1 VSSFA
6 LRTAADNPFST
17 RCVRPGT
24 VPFLFPDDEDVQR
37 LVGRLREQG
46 WWGAVLGPHGS
57 GKSALLAT
65 LVEAIKGLSEKGSD
79 PLSQGG
85 LTPFRIGPN
94 RLPRR
99 VLRVALHD
107 RQRRLPD
114 HARRALAQ
122 DTPEQLVID
131 GYEQLGR
138 LARWRLRRNCRRRGL
153 GLLVSAHRPV
163 GLPELYRTR
172 VDLSL
177 ARRLVEQLQ
186 AGHEPLVGHAD
197 VAAAYARHGE
207 NLRELLFALYDLY
220 ESRR

>member
-1 VSSFA
+1 
-6 LRTAADNPFST
+6 
-17 RCVRPGT
+17 
-24 VPFLFPDDEDVQR
+24 VPFLFPEGEDVQR

-65 LVEAIKGLSEKGSD
+65 LVEDLE
-79 PLSQGG
+79 
-85 LTPFRIGPN
+85 

-99 VLRVALHD
+99 VLRVELHD
-107 RQRRLPD
+107 GERRLPD
-114 HARRALAQ
+114 HARRALTQ
-122 DTPEQLVID
+122 DPPEQLVID

-138 LARWRLRRNCRRRGL
+138 LARWRLRGNCRRRGL

-172 VDLSL
+172 VDLDL
-177 ARRLVEQLQ
+177 AQRLVEHLQ
-186 AGHEPLVGHAD
+186 AGHEPRVAAAD
-197 VAAAYARHGE
+197 VAAAHARHRE
-207 NLRELLFALYDLY
+207 DVRELLFALYDLY

>member
-1 VSSFA
+1 VSGFA

-17 RCVRPGT
+17 RCVRPGA

-37 LVGRLREQG
+37 LVGRLRERG

-65 LVEAIKGLSEKGSD
+65 LVEALK
-79 PLSQGG
+79 
-85 LTPFRIGPN
+85 

-99 VLRVALHD
+99 VLRVELHD
-107 RQRRLPD
+107 RERRLPD
-114 HARRALAQ
+114 HARRTLAR
-122 DTPEQLVID
+122 DPPEQLVVD

-138 LARWRLRRNCRRRGL
+138 LARWRLRRTCRRRGL

-172 VDLSL
+172 VDLDL
-177 ARRLVEQLQ
+177 ARRLVEHLQ
-186 AGHEPLVGHAD
+186 AGYEPHVAGDD
-197 VAAAYARHGE
+197 VVVAHGRHGD